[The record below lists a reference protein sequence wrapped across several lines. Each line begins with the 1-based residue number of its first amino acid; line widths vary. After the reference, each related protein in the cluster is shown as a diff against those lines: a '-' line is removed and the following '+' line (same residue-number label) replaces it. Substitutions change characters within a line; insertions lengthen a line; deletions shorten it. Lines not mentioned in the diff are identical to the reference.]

1 MASRTSATRPARS
14 RTEFAP
20 AKPKAAKHSRREPAS
35 AAGAARWRI
44 VPVTPARWDDLEQLF
59 GPRGACAGCWC
70 MFMRLPLAE
79 FRRGKGEGN
88 RRALRALVAE
98 RPPGL
103 LAYAGREPVG
113 WIAVAP
119 REEYRRLEN
128 SRVLAPVDG
137 ERVWASPCFFVKSGH
152 RGGGLSRALLAA
164 ATAFAQRHGAGA
176 LEGYP
181 NVNTAHRQAAAFVWS
196 GFESTF
202 RRAGFTEVARRSPV
216 RPILRRTFDR
226 RARKAATVS
235 RSARG

>member
-1 MASRTSATRPARS
+1 MVSRTAATDPV
-14 RTEFAP
+14 
-20 AKPKAAKHSRREPAS
+20 
-35 AAGAARWRI
+35 GWRI
-44 VPVTPARWDDLEQLF
+44 VPVTPGRWKDLEQLF

-79 FRRGKGEGN
+79 FRRGQGEGN
-88 RRALRALVAE
+88 RRALRALVAK

-103 LAYAGREPVG
+103 IAYAGREPVG

-128 SRVLAPVDG
+128 SHVLAPVEG

-152 RGGGLSRALLAA
+152 RGSGLSTALLEA
-164 ATAFAQRHGAGA
+164 ATAFAERKGALA

-181 NVNTAHRQAAAFVWS
+181 SVNTTHRQAAAFVWT

-202 RRAGFTEVARRSPV
+202 LRAGFTEVARRSPT
-216 RPILRRTFDR
+216 RPILRR
-226 RARKAATVS
+226 ALGPKPRKPAPIR

>member
-1 MASRTSATRPARS
+1 MASRTSATKRARS
-14 RTEFAP
+14 RTESTA
-20 AKPKAAKHSRREPAS
+20 AKPATRKRTPRRAAI

-44 VPVTPARWDDLEQLF
+44 VPVTPERWDDLEELF

-79 FRRGKGEGN
+79 FRRGKGAGN
-88 RRALRALVAE
+88 RRALRALVAQ

-103 LAYAGREPVG
+103 IAYAGREPVG
-113 WIAVAP
+113 WIAAAP

-128 SRVLAPVDG
+128 SRVLAPVEGD
-137 ERVWASPCFFVKSGH
+137 RVWASPCFFVKARH
-152 RGGGLSRALLAA
+152 RGGGLSRALLEAA
-164 ATAFAQRHGAGA
+164 VSFAERHGAGA

-181 NVNTAHRQAAAFVWS
+181 NVNSAQKQAAAFVWT

-202 RRAGFTEVARRSPV
+202 RSAGFTEVARRSPS
-216 RPILRRTFDR
+216 RPILRRTFGDR
-226 RARKAATVS
+226 VRKATAAR